1 MSQLGNNNCSW
12 QNYVRMYYTANH
24 EGRCNRH
31 FRVDHAFRTALFKG
45 NTAHVIVLSMFL
57 ASRANYPIQ
66 CAQSS
71 TSIYVIDG
79 NCRLNDM

>member
-12 QNYVRMYYTANH
+12 QNYMYYTANR
-24 EGRCNRH
+24 EGRSNRH
-31 FRVDHAFRTALFKG
+31 FRVDHAFPTALFKG
-45 NTAHVIVLSMFL
+45 NTVHVIVLSMFL
-57 ASRANYPIQ
+57 ASRANCPIM

-71 TSIYVIDG
+71 TSIYVVDG